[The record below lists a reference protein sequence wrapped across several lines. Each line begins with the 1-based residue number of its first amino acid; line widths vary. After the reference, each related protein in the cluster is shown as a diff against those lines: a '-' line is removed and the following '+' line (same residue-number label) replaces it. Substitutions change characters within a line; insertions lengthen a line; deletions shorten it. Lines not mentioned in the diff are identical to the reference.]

1 MWYDGHVARAPATR
15 PLSPPEQ
22 AVLLDK
28 RLTHGLKCQPRT
40 QAPRRRRPYDAACP
54 IANYPGGPG
63 GSRYGASMSGAK
75 GGPPAA
81 VGGTKA
87 VAVVVTVAALV
98 LAVHTAVKLSCS
110 NILIPGCYSDI
121 VQLWDTRAIWEHR
134 FPYVGGY
141 LDAHGQPGGGT
152 YEYPTL
158 SGLLIWATS
167 LPARTAHEFLV
178 ANAVV
183 MVAIGLMIAALLAMR
198 CGYRALFWAVS
209 PALALYPLLNWD
221 LPAVLFAV
229 LGLLVLTRP
238 GSLRAR
244 VLAASACFA
253 VGFCLKV
260 YPGLFLLPV
269 LAGVLF
275 AADGNGRYGLG
286 HARPRRPTPD
296 RIRLAVEA
304 TSVFG
309 VIALAANLPFI
320 IAGWEGWLA
329 SVQFQGD
336 RRADLTTNSIW
347 YWGLRR
353 LIGEGALYDVL
364 VSLLSP
370 TLILVGVVA
379 VLVAA
384 WRRAETAALAG
395 YPWVQASAAAL
406 CVFLLFHK
414 VHSPQYALWLVPFFV
429 LLRVPWPLIV
439 GYGIADVAVGQGF
452 FAWFVGRPWGGELL
466 EFGVWTRVVLLVLL
480 IPVFLRAELGWMPRR
495 APSSALLRPVD
506 GVAAG

>member
-1 MWYDGHVARAPATR
+1 
-15 PLSPPEQ
+15 
-22 AVLLDK
+22 
-28 RLTHGLKCQPRT
+28 
-40 QAPRRRRPYDAACP
+40 
-54 IANYPGGPG
+54 
-63 GSRYGASMSGAK
+63 MSGAK
-75 GGPPAA
+75 GGSPPA
-81 VGGTKA
+81 VGGTRA
-87 VAVVVTVAALV
+87 VAVVVAAAALV
-98 LAVHTAVKLSCS
+98 LAAHTAVKVNCS
-110 NILIPGCYSDI
+110 NILVPGCYSDI

-134 FPYVGGY
+134 FPYVDGY

-158 SGLLIWATS
+158 SGLLIWVTS
-167 LPARTAHEFLV
+167 LPARSAHEFLV
-178 ANAVV
+178 VNAIV
-183 MVAIGLMIAALLAMR
+183 MVAIGLTIAALLAAR
-198 CGYRALFWAVS
+198 CGYRALFWAIS

-229 LGLLVLTRP
+229 LGLLVMTRAGP
-238 GSLRAR
+238 LRVR

-260 YPGLFLLPV
+260 YPGLFLLPL

-275 AADGNGRYGLG
+275 APPGVGRHGVSADGPGRRGS
-286 HARPRRPTPD
+286 

-304 TSVFG
+304 ATVFG
-309 VIALAANLPFI
+309 LIVVAANVPFI

-353 LIGEGALYDVL
+353 LIGEGDLYSAV
-364 VSLLSP
+364 VSVLSP
-370 TLILVGVVA
+370 ALILGGVVA
-379 VLVAA
+379 VLVVA
-384 WRRAETAALAG
+384 WRRGQASGLAG

-439 GYGIADVAVGQGF
+439 AYGVADVAVGQGF

-466 EFGVWTRVVLLVLL
+466 EFGVWARVVLLAVL
-480 IPVFLRAELGWMPRR
+480 IPVFLRSELGWMPRR
-495 APSSALLRPVD
+495 VPTSALLRPVD
-506 GVAAG
+506 GVTAG